1 MIGHI
6 HRLANDLSILK
17 QSELNHDHFSF
28 VVSLVGAGS
37 CDVFQSYGSIL
48 QAALSGG
55 RGFRRFNVPRLS
67 TNSVRLMWPIFLKE
81 P

>member
-17 QSELNHDHFSF
+17 QIELNHDHFNF

-37 CDVFQSYGSIL
+37 CDVFQSICRVSEFDTSKLNIFANASR
-48 QAALSGG
+48 QG
-55 RGFRRFNVPRLS
+55 R
-67 TNSVRLMWPIFLKE
+67 T
-81 P
+81 